1 MPRGLSLISLL
12 ISLFCFAGKLTA
24 QDKYPLQYFFAGK
37 DTIATPQSLGLQSGF
52 KNAEQCMAYVS
63 DLTNVLQAKGFLT
76 ASVDS
81 VVYDSTAAR
90 AWVFLGETY
99 RWADLSVSPGDQKI
113 LSDAGWNL
121 KPDSGRIA
129 DFGKLEKSRERL
141 IAYLENNGY
150 PFASVKLDSIRFD
163 PDGIRAK
170 LQIEKGPLYK
180 IDSILV
186 TGDVKIRNHFLRKY
200 LEIDKGS
207 IYRKDKLEKIS
218 TRLLELPFLKESRN
232 WDMTMLGTGSTLN
245 LYLEPRKSSQ
255 VNVLVGFLPDN
266 TQLGGKLLLTGE
278 ANINLKNALGGG
290 ETIGVNWQQLQVKS
304 PRLNLAFSQ
313 PYIFRT
319 SLGLDFSFDLFKKD
333 SSFLNLNTQI
343 GIQYLVSSRQSG
355 KVFFQQLTTNLL
367 TVDTNQVKATLKLP
381 QFIDVSTSNLGIDYQ
396 FNNTDYRFNPRRG
409 NDIGITFSGGLR
421 RIRENAN
428 VTSLKTDINGNDF
441 NFSSL
446 YDTLQPKVYIFRLKG
461 YAAHFFKMS
470 KQSAIK
476 ASLQGGWVQSKDIFK
491 NEIFQIGGYKILRG
505 FDEESIFAT
514 YYAVSTLEY
523 RFLIGLN
530 SYLFGFTDFGYAGN
544 NSFTEKMDHSYL
556 GLGLGIAFE
565 TKAGIFNLTY
575 AAGKRN
581 DLNLNLRQSKI
592 HFGFV
597 SLF

>member
-1 MPRGLSLISLL
+1 MPRGLPLISLL
-12 ISLFCFAGKLTA
+12 FFLFCFAGRLTA
-24 QDKYPLQYFFAGK
+24 QDKYPLQYFFSGK
-37 DTIATPQSLGLQSGF
+37 DTIAIPQSLGLQSGF

-63 DLTNVLQAKGFLT
+63 DLKNVLQARGYLT

-81 VVYDSTAAR
+81 VVYDSSAAR

-99 RWADLSVSPGDQKI
+99 RWAALSFSPGDQKT

-129 DFGKLEKSRERL
+129 DFGKLEKSREQL

-170 LQIEKGPLYK
+170 LLIEKGPLYK

-207 IYRKDKLEKIS
+207 IYRKDKLDKIS

-367 TVDTNQVKATLKLP
+367 TVDTNLVKATLKLP
-381 QFIDVSTSNLGIDYQ
+381 QFIDVSTSSIGIDYQ

-409 NDIGITFSGGLR
+409 NDLGITFSGGLR
-421 RIRENAN
+421 RIKENAN
-428 VTSLKTDINGNDF
+428 ITSLKTDINGNDF

-446 YDTLQPKVYIFRLKG
+446 YDTLQPKVYIIRLKG

-470 KQSAIK
+470 KQTAIK